1 MASQRIVDL
10 MAGRTPDRLPWVPE
24 LNAGFVRKTLGRSA
38 EGGNVSADAVEVAE
52 AAETEDYLAM
62 EAECARRIGADHL
75 HRVKPVRVVRH
86 RVTVEADAATGETR
100 IHTPVG
106 DLRRRQQWDPI
117 SGTVFTREH
126 LIKGPEDFP
135 AYRAMVEDETYE
147 PDYEAAAADI
157 ARSGMATVDVP
168 ATPLMH
174 LLMWVMDVQPT
185 LMAMMDHEA
194 EMVELMGEMHEK
206 NKEFYR
212 LAAAGPGE
220 IIRPMEDTSAMLTG
234 PAMYAAHCIGQ
245 LNDYAAIAH
254 AGGKLFIS
262 HKCGHLKQMVD
273 LLAEVDL
280 DGIEAITPPPLGNA
294 DLAEMRRKL
303 GDIWLIGGVDPSQY
317 ATASVEGITAHVRGT
332 LDMMRGDRKF
342 MLGHEEIPVAA
353 KSENVN
359 AVAQLVAQTAEGFY
373 DGS

>member
-1 MASQRIVDL
+1 MACQRIVDL

-24 LNAGFVRKTLGRSA
+24 LNAGFIRKTVGATRA
-38 EGGNVSADAVEVAE
+38 GPNVSADAVEVEGAAGE
-52 AAETEDYLAM
+52 AEDYLAM
-62 EAECARRIGADHL
+62 EADCARRIGADHL

-86 RVTVEADAATGETR
+86 RVTVEADAATGETVIR
-100 IHTPVG
+100 TPVG
-106 DLRRRQQWDPI
+106 DLRRRQQWDPD

-126 LIKGPEDFP
+126 LIKGLGDFA

-157 ARSGMATVDVP
+157 ARSGLATVDVP

-185 LMAMMDHEA
+185 LMAMMDCQA
-194 EMVELMGEMHEK
+194 EMVELMAAMHEK

-212 LAAAGPGE
+212 VAAAGPGE
-220 IIRPMEDTSAMLTG
+220 ILRPMEDTSAMLTG
-234 PAMYAAHCIGQ
+234 PAMYAAHCVAP

-254 AGGKLFIS
+254 EGGKLLIS

-273 LLAEVDL
+273 VLAEVDL

-294 DLAEMRRKL
+294 DLPEMRRKL
-303 GDIWLIGGVDPSQY
+303 GDIWLIGGVAPSLY

-332 LDMMRGDRKF
+332 LDVMRGDRKF
-342 MLGHEEIPVAA
+342 MLGHEEIPLAA
-353 KSENVN
+353 KMVNVN
-359 AVAQLVAQTAEGFY
+359 AVAQLVAETEDGFY
-373 DGS
+373 D